1 MQKNKINM
9 KKALSIITALSIFV
23 MSCGGKKTNDK
34 SAELAELKK
43 QQNEITLKIKEI
55 EKELGAESKTSK
67 QVLVSIDTL
76 KEKTF
81 IHYLNIQGRVDA
93 TDNVIANA
101 KIPGTVSRIIVKE
114 GAIVKAG
121 QLLASTDASAMLSG
135 LEEANTGLAF
145 ATNIFEKQKKLW
157 DQKIG
162 TEFQFLQAKNSKEQA
177 EKRIATLN
185 NQIEMSQIVSPIS
198 GVVDEVMLKIG
209 QPASPG
215 MPGNGIRIVN
225 LGSLK
230 VKADVAE
237 TYSKHIKAGN
247 EVVVEL
253 PDAEKTLKTN
263 ISYVSKSINNLT
275 RTFNVEVLLP
285 SSDDYQAN
293 MMAILKIADYKALNS
308 LSIPVNLVQNSDEGE
323 YIFIAFKD
331 GNKSVAKKKMIKTGK
346 LSGND
351 IEVLS
356 GLKNNDLIISV
367 GFQGLNDGDEILIK

>member
-1 MQKNKINM
+1 MQLKKIHM
-9 KKALSIITALSIFV
+9 KKVLSLLIIVSLFA
-23 MSCGGKKTNDK
+23 MSCGGKKVDK
-34 SAELAELKK
+34 NAELAELKK
-43 QQNEITLKIKEI
+43 QQSEISQKIKDI
-55 EKELGAESKTSK
+55 EKELGAQNKVSK
-67 QVLVSIDTL
+67 QILVSVDTIV
-76 KEKTF
+76 EKTF
-81 IHYLNIQGRVDA
+81 IHYLSIQGSVDA
-93 TDNVIANA
+93 TENVIANA
-101 KIPGTVSRIIVKE
+101 KMPGTVTKILVKE
-114 GAIVKAG
+114 GAIVKTG
-121 QLLASTDASAMLSG
+121 QVIASTDASAMLSG
-135 LEEANTGLAF
+135 LEEAKTGLAF
-145 ATNIFEKQKKLW
+145 ATNIYEKQKKLW

-162 TEFQFLQAKNSKEQA
+162 TEFQYLQAKNSKEQA

-185 NQIEMSQIVSPIS
+185 EQIEMSQIVSPIN

-237 TYSKHIKAGN
+237 TYSKYIKAGN
-247 EVVVEL
+247 EVIVEL

-285 SSDDYQAN
+285 SSDEYQAN
-293 MMAILKIADYKALNS
+293 MMAILKIADYKAANT
-308 LSIPVNLVQNSDEGE
+308 LSVPVNLVQNSDEGE
-323 YIFIAFKD
+323 YIFIASKE
-331 GNKSVAKKKMIKTGK
+331 GNKTIAKKKTIKTGK

-356 GLKNNDLIISV
+356 GIQNNDLVISV
-367 GFQGLNDGDEILIK
+367 GFQGLNDGDEILVK

>member
-1 MQKNKINM
+1 MQLNKIHM
-9 KKALSIITALSIFV
+9 KKVLSLLITVSLFA
-23 MSCGGKKTNDK
+23 MSCGGKKGDK
-34 SAELAELKK
+34 NAELAELKK
-43 QQNEITLKIKEI
+43 QQSEISQKIKEI
-55 EKELGAESKTSK
+55 EKELGAQNKVSK
-67 QVLVSIDTL
+67 QILVSVDTIV
-76 KEKTF
+76 EKTF
-81 IHYLNIQGRVDA
+81 IHYLSIQGSVDA
-93 TDNVIANA
+93 TENVIANA
-101 KIPGTVSRIIVKE
+101 KMPGTVSKIFVKE
-114 GAIVKAG
+114 GAVVKAG
-121 QLLASTDASAMLSG
+121 QVIASTDASAMLSG
-135 LEEANTGLAF
+135 LEEAKTGLAF
-145 ATNIFEKQKKLW
+145 ATNIYEKQKKLW

-162 TEFQFLQAKNSKEQA
+162 TEFQYLQAKNAKEQA

-185 NQIEMSQIVSPIS
+185 EQIEMSQIVSPIN

-247 EVVVEL
+247 EVIVEL
-253 PDAEKTLKTN
+253 PDAEKTLKTT

-275 RTFNVEVLLP
+275 RTFNVEVVLP

-293 MMAILKIADYKALNS
+293 MMAILKIADYKAEKT
-308 LSIPVNLVQNSDEGE
+308 LSVPVNLVQNSDEGE
-323 YIFIAFKD
+323 YIFIASKE
-331 GNKSVAKKKMIKTGK
+331 GNKTIAKKKTIKTGK

-356 GLKNNDLIISV
+356 GIQNNDLVISV
-367 GFQGLNDGDEILIK
+367 GFQGLNDGDEILVK

>member
-1 MQKNKINM
+1 MQLNKIHM
-9 KKALSIITALSIFV
+9 KKVLSLLITVSLFA
-23 MSCGGKKTNDK
+23 MSCGGKKGDK
-34 SAELAELKK
+34 NAELAELKK
-43 QQNEITLKIKEI
+43 QQSEISQKIKEI
-55 EKELGAESKTSK
+55 EKELGAQNKVSK
-67 QVLVSIDTL
+67 QILVSVDTIV
-76 KEKTF
+76 EKTF
-81 IHYLNIQGRVDA
+81 IHYLSIQGSVDA
-93 TDNVIANA
+93 TENVIANA
-101 KIPGTVSRIIVKE
+101 KMPGTVSKIFVKE
-114 GAIVKAG
+114 GAVVKAG
-121 QLLASTDASAMLSG
+121 QVIASTDASAMLSG
-135 LEEANTGLAF
+135 LEEAKTGLAF
-145 ATNIFEKQKKLW
+145 ATNIYEKQKKLW

-162 TEFQFLQAKNSKEQA
+162 TEFQYLQAKNSKEQA

-185 NQIEMSQIVSPIS
+185 EQIEMSQIVSPIN

-247 EVVVEL
+247 EVIVEL
-253 PDAEKTLKTN
+253 PDAEKTLKTT

-275 RTFNVEVLLP
+275 RTFNVEVVLP

-293 MMAILKIADYKALNS
+293 MMAILKIADYKAEKT
-308 LSIPVNLVQNSDEGE
+308 LSVPVNLVQNSDEGE
-323 YIFIAFKD
+323 YIFIASKE
-331 GNKSVAKKKMIKTGK
+331 GNKTIAKKKTIKTGK

-356 GLKNNDLIISV
+356 GIQNNDLVISV
-367 GFQGLNDGDEILIK
+367 GFQGLNDGDEILVK

>member
-1 MQKNKINM
+1 MQLNKIHM
-9 KKALSIITALSIFV
+9 KKVLSLLITVSLFA
-23 MSCGGKKTNDK
+23 MSCGGKKGDK
-34 SAELAELKK
+34 NAELAELKK
-43 QQNEITLKIKEI
+43 QQSEISQKIKEI
-55 EKELGAESKTSK
+55 EKELGAQNKVSK
-67 QVLVSIDTL
+67 QILVSVDTIV
-76 KEKTF
+76 EKTF
-81 IHYLNIQGRVDA
+81 IHYLSIQGSVDA
-93 TDNVIANA
+93 TENVIANA
-101 KIPGTVSRIIVKE
+101 KMPGTVTKILVKE
-114 GAIVKAG
+114 GAAVKIG
-121 QLLASTDASAMLSG
+121 QVIASTDASAMLSG
-135 LEEANTGLAF
+135 LDEAKTGLAF
-145 ATNIFEKQKKLW
+145 ATNIYEKQKKLW

-162 TEFQFLQAKNSKEQA
+162 TEFQYLQAKNAKEQA

-185 NQIEMSQIVSPIS
+185 EQIEMSQIVSPIN

-247 EVVVEL
+247 EVIVEL
-253 PDAEKTLKTN
+253 PDAEKTLKTT

-275 RTFNVEVLLP
+275 RTFNVEVVLP

-293 MMAILKIADYKALNS
+293 MMAILKIADYKAEKT
-308 LSIPVNLVQNSDEGE
+308 LSVPVNLVQNSDEGE
-323 YIFIAFKD
+323 YIFIASKE
-331 GNKSVAKKKMIKTGK
+331 GNKTIAKKKTIKTGK

-356 GLKNNDLIISV
+356 GIQNNDLVISV
-367 GFQGLNDGDEILIK
+367 GFQGLNDGDEILVK

>member
-1 MQKNKINM
+1 MQLNKIHM
-9 KKALSIITALSIFV
+9 KKVLSLLIIVSLFA
-23 MSCGGKKTNDK
+23 MSCGGKKVDK
-34 SAELAELKK
+34 NAELAELKK
-43 QQNEITLKIKEI
+43 QQSEISQKIKDI
-55 EKELGAESKTSK
+55 EKELGSQNKVSE
-67 QVLVSIDTL
+67 QILVSVDTIV
-76 KEKTF
+76 EKTF

-93 TDNVIANA
+93 TENVIANA
-101 KIPGTVSRIIVKE
+101 KMPGTVSKIFVKE
-114 GAIVKAG
+114 GAVVKAG
-121 QLLASTDASAMLSG
+121 QVIATTDASAMLSG
-135 LEEANTGLAF
+135 LEEAKTGLAF
-145 ATNIFEKQKKLW
+145 ATNIYEKQKKLW

-185 NQIEMSQIVSPIS
+185 EQIDMSQIISPIN

-247 EVVVEL
+247 EVIVEL
-253 PDAEKTLKTN
+253 PDAEKTLKTT

-275 RTFNVEVLLP
+275 RTFNAEVLLP
-285 SSDDYQAN
+285 SSNDYQAN
-293 MMAILKIADYKALNS
+293 MMAILKIADYKS
-308 LSIPVNLVQNSDEGE
+308 EKTLSVPVNLVQNSDEGE
-323 YIFIAFKD
+323 YIFIASKE
-331 GNKSVAKKKMIKTGK
+331 GNKTIAKKKTIKTGK

-356 GLKNNDLIISV
+356 GIQNNDLVISV
-367 GFQGLNDGDEILIK
+367 GFQGLNDGDEILVK

>member
-1 MQKNKINM
+1 MQLNKIHM
-9 KKALSIITALSIFV
+9 KKVLSLLIIVSLFA
-23 MSCGGKKTNDK
+23 MSCGGKKVDK
-34 SAELAELKK
+34 NAELAELKK
-43 QQNEITLKIKEI
+43 QQSEISQKIKDI
-55 EKELGAESKTSK
+55 EKELGSQNKDSK
-67 QVLVSIDTL
+67 QILVSVDTIV
-76 KEKTF
+76 EKTF

-93 TDNVIANA
+93 TENVIANA
-101 KIPGTVSRIIVKE
+101 KMPGTVSKIFVKE
-114 GAIVKAG
+114 GAVVKAG
-121 QLLASTDASAMLSG
+121 QVIATTDASAMLSG
-135 LEEANTGLAF
+135 LEEAKTGLAF
-145 ATNIFEKQKKLW
+145 ATNIYEKQKKLW

-185 NQIEMSQIVSPIS
+185 EQIDMSQIVSPIN

-247 EVVVEL
+247 EVIVEL
-253 PDAEKTLKTN
+253 PDAEKTLKTT

-275 RTFNVEVLLP
+275 RTFNAEVLLP
-285 SSDDYQAN
+285 SSNDYQAN
-293 MMAILKIADYKALNS
+293 MMAILKIADYKS
-308 LSIPVNLVQNSDEGE
+308 EKTLSVPVNLVQNSDEGE
-323 YIFIAFKD
+323 YIFIASKE
-331 GNKSVAKKKMIKTGK
+331 GNKTIAKKKTIKTGK

-356 GLKNNDLIISV
+356 GIQNNDLVISV
-367 GFQGLNDGDEILIK
+367 GFQGLNDGDEILVK

>member
-1 MQKNKINM
+1 MQFKKIHM
-9 KKALSIITALSIFV
+9 KKVLSLLIIVSLFA
-23 MSCGGKKTNDK
+23 MSCGGKKVDK
-34 SAELAELKK
+34 NAELAELKK
-43 QQNEITLKIKEI
+43 QQSEISQKIKDI
-55 EKELGAESKTSK
+55 EKELGAQNKVSK
-67 QVLVSIDTL
+67 QILVSVDTIV
-76 KEKTF
+76 EKTF
-81 IHYLNIQGRVDA
+81 IHYLNIQGSVDA
-93 TDNVIANA
+93 TENVIANA
-101 KIPGTVSRIIVKE
+101 KMPGTVTKILVKE
-114 GAIVKAG
+114 GAVVKTG
-121 QLLASTDASAMLSG
+121 QVIASTDASAMLSG
-135 LEEANTGLAF
+135 LEEAKTGLAF
-145 ATNIFEKQKKLW
+145 ATNIYEKQKKLW

-162 TEFQFLQAKNSKEQA
+162 TEFQYLQAKNSKEQA

-185 NQIEMSQIVSPIS
+185 EQIEMSQIVSPIN

-237 TYSKHIKAGN
+237 TYSKYIKAGN
-247 EVVVEL
+247 EVIVEL

-285 SSDDYQAN
+285 SSDEYQAN
-293 MMAILKIADYKALNS
+293 MMAILKIADYKAANT
-308 LSIPVNLVQNSDEGE
+308 LSVPVNLVQNSDEGE
-323 YIFIAFKD
+323 YIFIASKE
-331 GNKSVAKKKMIKTGK
+331 GNKTIAKKKTIKTGK

-356 GLKNNDLIISV
+356 GIQNNDLVISV
-367 GFQGLNDGDEILIK
+367 GFQGLNDGDEILVK

>member
-1 MQKNKINM
+1 MQLNKIHM
-9 KKALSIITALSIFV
+9 KKVLSLLITVSLFV
-23 MSCGGKKTNDK
+23 MSCGGKKGDK
-34 SAELAELKK
+34 NAELAELKK
-43 QQNEITLKIKEI
+43 QQSEISQKIKEI
-55 EKELGAESKTSK
+55 EKELGAQNKVSK
-67 QVLVSIDTL
+67 QILVSVDTIV
-76 KEKTF
+76 EKTF
-81 IHYLNIQGRVDA
+81 IHYLSIQGSVDA
-93 TDNVIANA
+93 TENVIANA
-101 KIPGTVSRIIVKE
+101 KMPGTVTKILVKE
-114 GAIVKAG
+114 GAAVKIG
-121 QLLASTDASAMLSG
+121 QVIASTDASAMLSG
-135 LEEANTGLAF
+135 LDEAKTGLAF
-145 ATNIFEKQKKLW
+145 ATNIYEKQKKLW

-162 TEFQFLQAKNSKEQA
+162 TEFQYLQAKNAKEQA

-185 NQIEMSQIVSPIS
+185 EQIEMSQIVSPIN

-247 EVVVEL
+247 EVIVEL
-253 PDAEKTLKTN
+253 PDAEKTLKTT

-275 RTFNVEVLLP
+275 RTFNVEVVLP

-293 MMAILKIADYKALNS
+293 MMAILKIADYKAEKT
-308 LSIPVNLVQNSDEGE
+308 LSVPVNLVQNSDEGE
-323 YIFIAFKD
+323 YIFIASKE
-331 GNKSVAKKKMIKTGK
+331 GNKTIAKKKTIKTGK

-356 GLKNNDLIISV
+356 GIQNNDLVISV
-367 GFQGLNDGDEILIK
+367 GFQGLNDGDEILVK

>member
-1 MQKNKINM
+1 MQLNKIHM
-9 KKALSIITALSIFV
+9 KKVLSLLITVSLFA
-23 MSCGGKKTNDK
+23 MSCGGKKGDK
-34 SAELAELKK
+34 NAELAELKK
-43 QQNEITLKIKEI
+43 QQSEISQKIKEI
-55 EKELGAESKTSK
+55 EKELGAQNKVSK
-67 QVLVSIDTL
+67 QILVSVDTIV
-76 KEKTF
+76 EKTF
-81 IHYLNIQGRVDA
+81 IHYLSIQGSVDA
-93 TDNVIANA
+93 TENVIANA
-101 KIPGTVSRIIVKE
+101 KMPGTVTKILVKE
-114 GAIVKAG
+114 GAAVKIG
-121 QLLASTDASAMLSG
+121 QVIASTDASAMLSG
-135 LEEANTGLAF
+135 LEEAKTGLAF
-145 ATNIFEKQKKLW
+145 ATNIYEKQKKLW

-162 TEFQFLQAKNSKEQA
+162 TEFQYLQAKNAKEQA

-185 NQIEMSQIVSPIS
+185 EQIEMSQIVSPIN

-247 EVVVEL
+247 EVIVEL
-253 PDAEKTLKTN
+253 PDAEKTLKTT

-275 RTFNVEVLLP
+275 RTFNVEVVLP

-293 MMAILKIADYKALNS
+293 MMAILKIADYKAEKT
-308 LSIPVNLVQNSDEGE
+308 LSVPVNLVQNSDEGE
-323 YIFIAFKD
+323 YIFIASKE
-331 GNKSVAKKKMIKTGK
+331 GNKTIAKKKTIKTGK

-356 GLKNNDLIISV
+356 GIQNNDLVISV
-367 GFQGLNDGDEILIK
+367 GFQGLNDGDEILVK

>member
-1 MQKNKINM
+1 MQLNKIHM
-9 KKALSIITALSIFV
+9 KKVLSLLIIVSLFA
-23 MSCGGKKTNDK
+23 MSCGGKKVDK
-34 SAELAELKK
+34 NAELAELKK
-43 QQNEITLKIKEI
+43 QQSEISQKIKDI
-55 EKELGAESKTSK
+55 EKELGSQNKDSK
-67 QVLVSIDTL
+67 QILVSVDTIV
-76 KEKTF
+76 EKTF

-93 TDNVIANA
+93 TENVIANA
-101 KIPGTVSRIIVKE
+101 KMPGTVSKIFVKE
-114 GAIVKAG
+114 GAVVKAG
-121 QLLASTDASAMLSG
+121 QVIATTDASAMLSG
-135 LEEANTGLAF
+135 LEEAKTGLAF
-145 ATNIFEKQKKLW
+145 ATNIYEKQKKLW

-185 NQIEMSQIVSPIS
+185 EQIDMSQIVSPIN

-247 EVVVEL
+247 EVIVEL
-253 PDAEKTLKTN
+253 PDAEKTLKTT

-285 SSDDYQAN
+285 SSNDYQAN
-293 MMAILKIADYKALNS
+293 MMAILKIADYKS
-308 LSIPVNLVQNSDEGE
+308 EKTLSVPVNLVQNSDEGE
-323 YIFIAFKD
+323 YIFIASKE
-331 GNKSVAKKKMIKTGK
+331 GNKTIAKKKTIKTGK

-356 GLKNNDLIISV
+356 GIQNNDLVISV
-367 GFQGLNDGDEILIK
+367 GFQGLNDGDEILVK